1 MSIGNI
7 NMLLGTTAYLSSY
20 SISSSTVSFNEG
32 DAGTITI
39 TISAR
44 VPDGTTVGYTIT
56 GVNAED
62 LFGGGYGVGPFTMS
76 GNQGIL
82 DFSPLINDDTEIFL
96 AVEPLSG
103 SNRSVV
109 KYRTTAALANTVF
122 EAQYFYPVGSSQ
134 SASSIFFKPDG
145 EKFWLL
151 DNFNDQF
158 MQFTM
163 TPEPNVNQWD
173 LSTVVAGSTGSF
185 GNAGTNH
192 QGFWISSSGTQL
204 FQTDRTLKYI
214 IQDTISAWNPLNPGN
229 LERNLDISATANLP
243 TGIHVKPDGT
253 KAFVAD
259 VSNPTLGSP
268 GAILEYSGTAFQC
281 NTWTFSTSI
290 AVNYF
295 PLDVRVNDTGTKMY
309 TVGDNRIIYYY
320 TLSTPWNL
328 STATLVSSLN
338 LSASYSLIQ
347 GIYIANP
354 ATETF
359 RLTLDATDSIG
370 NQTGSKFVDV
380 VIGDY
385 VTPGFQLFTTPG
397 TTTFTVPNDVTSVNV
412 VAIGGGGGGQISRG
426 GSTGTE
432 RPASGGGGGGLGWKN
447 NIAVTPGSTYTVLVG
462 QGGAGATIVGDQF
475 STSVDGSPGFISYFI
490 SSDTVSGG
498 GGGGGDSD
506 GGSSGTFTGDGGG
519 AGGVG
524 QSRTFGWDGGGGGG
538 AGGYSG
544 SGGGATSGQGNN
556 PASNSGGGGAG
567 ASREYDPGVSGGFT
581 SEGGNGGGVGAHG
594 KGSDGVGGGALQTS
608 GTTKAPNGTA
618 GSLGSSQTY
627 GGGGGGAMWPYFD
640 GGSTRTAP
648 SGSPGAVL
656 IRWGTGTTFPDYKNP
671 ASY

>member
-1 MSIGNI
+1 MSIGNL

-20 SISSSTVSFNEG
+20 SISSSAASINEG
-32 DAGTITI
+32 NTVTV
-39 TISAR
+39 TVSAR
-44 VPDGTTVGYTIT
+44 VPDSTTVGYTVT

-62 LFGGGYGVGPFTMS
+62 LSRSTTGTFTLTS
-76 GNQGIL
+76 NQGIL
-82 DFSPLINDDTEIFL
+82 DFPTLINDDMEIFL

-103 SNRSVV
+103 SNLSVV
-109 KYRTTAALANTVF
+109 KYRTTADLQSPVL
-122 EAQYFYPVGSSQ
+122 EGQYFYPVGSSQ
-134 SASSIFFKPDG
+134 RASSIFFKPDG

-151 DNFNDQF
+151 DNNNDEIAEF
-158 MQFTM
+158 SM
-163 TPEPNVNQWD
+163 TPEPSVDQWD
-173 LSTVVAGSTGSF
+173 LSTVVAGPVDPYSTL
-185 GNAGTNH
+185 GTNH
-192 QGFWISSSGTQL
+192 QGLWISSSGTQL
-204 FQTDRTLKYI
+204 FQTDRALSRI
-214 IQDTISAWNPLNPGN
+214 IQDTITAWNPTFSLGPQSP
-229 LERNLDISATANLP
+229 ERTLDISATASLP

-268 GAILEYSGTAFQC
+268 GAILAYSGTAFQC
-281 NTWTFSTSI
+281 NTWTFSTSL
-290 AVNYF
+290 AVGYF

-320 TLSTPWNL
+320 TLSTPWDL

-354 ATETF
+354 ASETF

-380 VIGDY
+380 VINDY
-385 VTPGFQLFTTPG
+385 VTPGFQLFSTPG

-426 GSTGTE
+426 TSGGGE
-432 RPASGGGGGGLGWKN
+432 VPASGGGGGGLGWKN

-462 QGGAGATIVGDQF
+462 QGGAGATIVGDQL
-475 STSVDGSPGFISYFI
+475 STTVNGSPGFDSYFI
-490 SSDTVSGG
+490 SSGTVKGG
-498 GGGGGDSD
+498 FGGGGDSD
-506 GGSSGTFTGDGGG
+506 GGSAGTFTGDGGG
-519 AGGVG
+519 NGGVG
-524 QSRTFGWDGGGGGG
+524 QTRSSGYDGGGGGG

-544 SGGGATSGQGNN
+544 NGGGATSGQGNN
-556 PASNSGGGGAG
+556 PATNSGGGGAG
-567 ASREYDPGVSGGFT
+567 ASREYSPDISGGFI
-581 SEGGNGGGVGAHG
+581 SEGGDGGGVGAHG
-594 KGSDGVGGGALQTS
+594 KGSDGVGGGATQIS
-608 GTTKAPNGTA
+608 GGTTAPSGTA
-618 GSLGSSQTY
+618 GSFGSSQTY
-627 GGGGGGAMWPYFD
+627 GGGGGGAMYAYFD
-640 GGSTRTAP
+640 SGATRTAS